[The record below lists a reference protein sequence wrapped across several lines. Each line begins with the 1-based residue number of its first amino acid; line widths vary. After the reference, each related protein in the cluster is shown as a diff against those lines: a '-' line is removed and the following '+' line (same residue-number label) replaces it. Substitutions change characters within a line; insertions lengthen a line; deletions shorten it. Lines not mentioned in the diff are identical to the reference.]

1 MRVVQRDSNN
11 GVDPT
16 YLARLAEEYK
26 KSKEALNSIEKRTND
41 LKKELSDI
49 VDNAGVADNNG
60 HLWLEVGD
68 IKLKR
73 ERRVMKSFDSAS
85 AETWAKATNKWDDV
99 KEVVEVLSEDKL
111 LGLAWNDEEIAKQ
124 IQTFYIEKESWAF
137 KA

>member
-1 MRVVQRDSNN
+1 M
-11 GVDPT
+11 
-16 YLARLAEEYK
+16 
-26 KSKEALNSIEKRTND
+26 
-41 LKKELSDI
+41 SDI

-85 AETWAKATNKWDDV
+85 AEAWAKATNKWDDV

-111 LGLAWNDEEIAKQ
+111 LGLAWNDEDIAKQ